1 MDKLKQFRDSI
12 DEIDEKIVRLFC
24 QRMLVID
31 EVAAYKK
38 NKGMPI
44 YDGVRE
50 SSLIARHTK
59 SLSNDLRGDCASLLN
74 SMLNISRERQL
85 RKQNKSISEK

>member
-31 EVAAYKK
+31 
-38 NKGMPI
+38 
-44 YDGVRE
+44 GV
-50 SSLIARHTK
+50 
-59 SLSNDLRGDCASLLN
+59 
-74 SMLNISRERQL
+74 
-85 RKQNKSISEK
+85 